1 MTIPQKPV
9 EVYDCINNVTRV
21 FQAPNIELENY
32 STFKDNY
39 YKSIISN
46 DKAFN
51 KNNGYFNYFTDKTKR
66 EREMNNLYSRKNLSK
81 FIK

>member
-21 FQAPNIELENY
+21 FHAPNIELENY
-32 STFKDNY
+32 SNFKDNY
-39 YKSIISN
+39 YKAIISN

-51 KNNGYFNYFTDKTKR
+51 RNMGYFNYFNEKTRR
-66 EREMNNLYSRKNLSK
+66 EREMNDLYSRKTLSK
-81 FIK
+81 FSK